1 MAVHVL
7 PLLRAAFTN
16 PLPQSTNLMGIPFTT
31 SFLFLPLMACD
42 PNKPICQRAYR
53 FTALYYFTN
62 LSPIQVYIAISPP
75 PNGPS
80 GYVIFLRAHLPIY
93 TVCRQRAFSTIY
105 NFTNLALAAGLRRQ
119 FHCPPIRPRVYNV
132 PIPNFSAQVGYIANY
147 PAARWHSM
155 YTAIGG
161 RI

>member
-80 GYVIFLRAHLPIY
+80 GYTIFCGRICQFTPYADSAPSLPFTILPI
-93 TVCRQRAFSTIY
+93 
-105 NFTNLALAAGLRRQ
+105 
-119 FHCPPIRPRVYNV
+119 
-132 PIPNFSAQVGYIANY
+132 
-147 PAARWHSM
+147 
-155 YTAIGG
+155 
-161 RI
+161 